1 MSKLDCTVS
10 IRTALVDENRFDAL
24 VVASSLQNLG
34 IEVVDIAHNFDLIDS
49 LSNELPPEVVII
61 SIDSDPVRAVLLAE
75 NIRKKHQDVGIVL
88 ITRTP
93 DLRLIGVS
101 EKELPY
107 GVQIILKTV
116 VLDLHVLVDA
126 IHRSIEDLI
135 TRSKVRW
142 VTGTTFTSDNPFQS
156 SLQKLTSVQLE
167 TLRLVAIG
175 SSNAEIARIRT
186 VTEKAVEH
194 TITRILQA
202 LDITTNP
209 RHNARVLLVRE
220 YYRFVNAAKQV

>member
-1 MSKLDCTVS
+1 M
-10 IRTALVDENRFDAL
+10 
-24 VVASSLQNLG
+24 
-34 IEVVDIAHNFDLIDS
+34 
-49 LSNELPPEVVII
+49 
-61 SIDSDPVRAVLLAE
+61 
-75 NIRKKHQDVGIVL
+75 
-88 ITRTP
+88 
-93 DLRLIGVS
+93 
-101 EKELPY
+101 
-107 GVQIILKTV
+107 
-116 VLDLHVLVDA
+116 DLHVLVDA

-175 SSNAEIARIRT
+175 GSNAEIARIRT

-220 YYRFVNAAKQV
+220 YYRFVNVAKQD

>member
-1 MSKLDCTVS
+1 MS

-24 VVASSLQNLG
+24 VIASALQNLG
-34 IEVVDIAHNFDLIDS
+34 VEVVDISHNFDLNKS
-49 LSNELPPEVVII
+49 ALTNEIPEVVII
-61 SIDSDPVRAVLLAE
+61 SIDSNPIRAVLLAE
-75 NIRKKHQDVGIVL
+75 DIRKTNQNVGIVL

-107 GVQIILKTV
+107 GVQIILKTA

-156 SLQKLTSVQLE
+156 SFQKLTLVQLE

-202 LDITTNP
+202 LNITSNP

-220 YYRFVNAAKQV
+220 YYRFVNVAKQL

>member
-1 MSKLDCTVS
+1 VS

-24 VVASSLQNLG
+24 VIASALQNLG

-61 SIDSDPVRAVLLAE
+61 SIDSDPIRAVLLAE

-93 DLRLIGVS
+93 DLRLIGIS

-142 VTGTTFTSDNPFQS
+142 VTGTTFTSDNPFQT

-220 YYRFVNAAKQV
+220 YYRFVNVVKHV